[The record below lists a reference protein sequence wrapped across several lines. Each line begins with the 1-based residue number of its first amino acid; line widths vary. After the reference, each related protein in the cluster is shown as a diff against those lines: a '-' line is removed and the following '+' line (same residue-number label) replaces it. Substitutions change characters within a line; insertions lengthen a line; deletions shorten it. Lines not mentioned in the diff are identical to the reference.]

1 MYEWYCKVVK
11 GKQEVAS
18 TKKPTLVFQNWL
30 KDNKPKPT
38 LVYQN
43 LLSDSQTKFT
53 FITNL
58 STKLAERQTNKYQKL
73 LLK

>member
-38 LVYQN
+38 LDYQN

-53 FITNL
+53 FIKICPQN
-58 STKLAERQTNKYQKL
+58 
-73 LLK
+73 